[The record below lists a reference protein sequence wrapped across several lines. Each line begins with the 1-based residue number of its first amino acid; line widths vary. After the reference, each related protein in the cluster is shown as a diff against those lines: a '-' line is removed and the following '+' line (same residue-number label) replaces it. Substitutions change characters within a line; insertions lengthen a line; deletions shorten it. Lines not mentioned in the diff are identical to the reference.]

1 MLIIVSKI
9 MKYRKTVLTNFTGMD
24 SDKIVSDVEKV
35 FRELDEH
42 LSLMTSKTGMKCVHL
57 CNACCRNTGI
67 EASPIE
73 FIPLAAWL
81 YESGKVDEFL
91 TRLDRSD
98 ETGYCVLFSPDAWK
112 DGNWGCQ
119 NYEKRGLICRLFG
132 FGYRL
137 NREGIPELV
146 TCKIMKESCPEAV
159 ANARL
164 SGIETPDEVPVFR
177 NYSMQ
182 LYSIDPDL
190 AIRQFPINKAIR
202 LAIEKLYFHYTLNVE
217 HETNPE

>member
-1 MLIIVSKI
+1 MA
-9 MKYRKTVLTNFTGMD
+9 F
-24 SDKIVSDVEKV
+24 DKIVLAVEEV

-42 LSLMTSKTGMKCVHL
+42 LALMTSETGMKCLHL
-57 CNACCRNTGI
+57 CNACCRKTDI

-73 FIPLAAWL
+73 FIPLASWL
-81 YESGKVDEFL
+81 YKTGKIDEFL
-91 TRLDRSD
+91 AQLDRSD
-98 ETGYCVLFSPDAWK
+98 ETGYCVLYSPDAWK
-112 DGNWGCQ
+112 EGNWGCL

-146 TCKIMKESCPEAV
+146 TCKLLKENCPEAV
-159 ANARL
+159 AKARQ
-164 SGIETPDEVPVFR
+164 SGIDTPDKVPLFR

-190 AIRQFPINKAIR
+190 AIQQLPINQAIR
-202 LAIEKLYFHYTLNVE
+202 LAIEKLYFHYAPGME
-217 HETNPE
+217 HETEE

>member
-1 MLIIVSKI
+1 
-9 MKYRKTVLTNFTGMD
+9 MD
-24 SDKIVSDVEKV
+24 SHKIVSEVEKV

-42 LSLMTSKTGMKCVHL
+42 ISEMTNHSGMKCVHL
-57 CNACCRNTGI
+57 CNACCRKTDI

-91 TRLDRSD
+91 ARLDRSD
-98 ETGYCVLFSPDAWK
+98 ETGYCVNFSPDAWK
-112 DGNWGCQ
+112 SGNWGCQ

-137 NREGIPELV
+137 NREGTPELV
-146 TCKIMKESCPEAV
+146 TCKILKESCPEAV
-159 ANARL
+159 ATARQK
-164 SGIETPDEVPVFR
+164 GIETPDEVPLFM

-190 AIRQFPINKAIR
+190 AIQHFPINTAIR
-202 LAIEKLYFHYTLNVE
+202 MAIEKLYFHYSLGVE
-217 HETNPE
+217 PENEEETNQEQPVLGTE